1 MDGFSCVA
9 GGTNGEDIASYPLDL
24 PGVVGRVGSPV
35 SNGDSDSLISCF
47 RASYGDGYV
56 VDDVV
61 SSFCFSCC
69 GGARGVLW
77 DEIERDE
84 RSRSSCLW
92 PIRSDEGVSYE
103 VVSVRSLWVML
114 EVESS
119 VAV

>member
-1 MDGFSCVA
+1 M
-9 GGTNGEDIASYPLDL
+9 
-24 PGVVGRVGSPV
+24 
-35 SNGDSDSLISCF
+35 
-47 RASYGDGYV
+47 
-56 VDDVV
+56 
-61 SSFCFSCC
+61 
-69 GGARGVLW
+69 LW